1 MINGMN
7 KVEYFNKIKNQI
19 SLLNKIGFNHV
30 VGDYVCP
37 TCLQKFENVDD
48 LTEEDVPQSAL
59 KGKRITL
66 TCAKCNNTFGHT
78 IDYSLINLIKT
89 KDNKKKLFGTNRQ
102 IFINIDSKKLNA
114 ELKIKED
121 RSFYININKKRNNP
135 QVMDFFTNDV
145 LLKDNIID
153 VYDKLEKYDIE
164 TVSAAIIK
172 NAYLLLFEK
181 VGFSIL
187 GESFYDSI
195 RKQLKEPY
203 VCYLPERLWTIQE
216 IGGDDGIYL
225 SQDFRYRGFFI
236 IYTVEHI
243 SKYKVCVF
251 IPTINVEYYHAA
263 KLLQEI
269 KAGDQISVV
278 PFPNNMDF
286 FEDEKAIIKLQKWC
300 EGKVI
305 NI

>member
-1 MINGMN
+1 MFKDYIIMINGMN

-172 NAYLLLFEK
+172 MPICFCLKKLAFLYWENLFM
-181 VGFSIL
+181 I
-187 GESFYDSI
+187 
-195 RKQLKEPY
+195 QLENNSRNHMFVICQNVY
-203 VCYLPERLWTIQE
+203 
-216 IGGDDGIYL
+216 G
-225 SQDFRYRGFFI
+225 RYKR
-236 IYTVEHI
+236 
-243 SKYKVCVF
+243 
-251 IPTINVEYYHAA
+251 
-263 KLLQEI
+263 
-269 KAGDQISVV
+269 
-278 PFPNNMDF
+278 
-286 FEDEKAIIKLQKWC
+286 
-300 EGKVI
+300 
-305 NI
+305 